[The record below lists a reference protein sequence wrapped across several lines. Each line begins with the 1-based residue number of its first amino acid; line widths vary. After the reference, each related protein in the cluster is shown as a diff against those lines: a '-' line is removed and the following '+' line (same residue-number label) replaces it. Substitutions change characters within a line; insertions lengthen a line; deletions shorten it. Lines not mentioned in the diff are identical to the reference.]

1 MKTNTKN
8 FKNKMATITN
18 PLLAGMA
25 TSGNGALTANGAL
38 SNASTLDACV
48 DFYGAG
54 GAIRSRSDADIVS
67 LFSKA
72 FYQDRLVALKTLFYF
87 RDIRE
92 GQGERKVS
100 RTILRWLADNYT
112 DILVKNIDNIPFF
125 GRWDDL
131 YALVGTK
138 AENAAFEAFAKQLKE
153 DSQNALDGKQISL
166 LAKWLKSVNT
176 SSTESR
182 RLGFKT
188 ASALGLTPA
197 QYRKCLSALRKHL
210 DVLEI
215 KLSGKNYSAINY
227 EAVPSKA
234 SLQYRKAFG
243 RNDGERYRAYLG
255 QVEKG
260 EAKINASTLY
270 PYEIIRPIET
280 AYENDPTTLKALDL
294 QWQNQPDWLKDNPHK
309 GIVVADTSGSMMGL
323 PILVS
328 VSLAIYFAERNEG
341 PFKNT
346 FITFSQNPVLQLI
359 SGQTIAEKVRGLNR
373 NGWDQNTNLQAVFDL
388 ILRTAVKNKLS
399 EDHMPD
405 SIYIISDMAVDI
417 GNSSNNMTN
426 YEIIRQKYKTAGY
439 KLPRLVW
446 WNVNATGTDS
456 PVTVNDQGTCLVS
469 GCSPSIL
476 KSVLSAKV
484 FTPTDVMLETIN
496 NPRYDV
502 IKV

>member
-1 MKTNTKN
+1 MSNTKTY
-8 FKNKMATITN
+8 KNKMSKITN
-18 PLLAGMA
+18 PLIAGMA
-25 TSGNGALTANGAL
+25 TAGNTAFTANGAV

-54 GAIRSRSDADIVS
+54 GAIRNRSDADIIS

-87 RDIRE
+87 RDVRE

-100 RTILRWLADNYT
+100 RAILRWLADNYT

-138 AENAAFEAFAKQLKE
+138 AENAAFEVFAKQLRQ
-153 DSQNALDGKQISL
+153 DSQNALEGKEISL
-166 LAKWLKSVNT
+166 LAKWLKSINT
-176 SSTESR
+176 SSKESR

-215 KLSGKNYSAINY
+215 KLSGKNYSQINY

-255 QVEKG
+255 KVEKG
-260 EAKINASTLY
+260 EAKINANTLY
-270 PYEIIRPIET
+270 PYEIIRPIEL
-280 AYENDPTTLKALDL
+280 AYENDPTTLKTLDL
-294 QWQNQPDWLKDNPHK
+294 QWKNQPDWLKDHPHK
-309 GIVVADTSGSMMGL
+309 GIVVADTSGSMSGL

-341 PFKNT
+341 PFKDT
-346 FITFSQNPVLQLI
+346 FITFSQNPTLQLI

-373 NGWDQNTNLQAVFDL
+373 HGWDQNTNLQAVFDL
-388 ILRTAVKNKLS
+388 ILSTALKNKLS

-405 SIYIISDMAVDI
+405 SIYIISDMQFDI
-417 GNSSNNMTN
+417 AGCRGTN
-426 YEIIRQKYKTAGY
+426 FDLIKRKFESAGY
-439 KLPRLVW
+439 KVPKLIF
-446 WNVNATGTDS
+446 WNVNAVNKDY
-456 PVTVNDQGTCLVS
+456 PVTVNDDGVCLVS

-476 KSVLSAKV
+476 KSVLSAKS

-496 NPRYDV
+496 NERYDRV
-502 IKV
+502 KV